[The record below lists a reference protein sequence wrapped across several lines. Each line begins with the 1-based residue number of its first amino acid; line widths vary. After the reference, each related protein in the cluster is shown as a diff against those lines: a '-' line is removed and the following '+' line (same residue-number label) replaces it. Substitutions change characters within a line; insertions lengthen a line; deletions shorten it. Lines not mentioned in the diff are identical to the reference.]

1 LILAFSTDT
10 CVIAVVLSLLVVMPK
25 KYGTTDIRKLAKLD
39 RREAIEGKEK
49 SDNETSEDDA

>member
-25 KYGTTDIRKLAKLD
+25 KYGTTDIRKLMKLD
-39 RREAIEGKEK
+39 WREAIEDKEK